1 MLYCMRV
8 DFILGVLSI
17 ALSTLWIPRWV
28 FFNFLRRLRSS
39 IICLFVWFC
48 SRPIDVLRCLG
59 NGAWSNKVG
68 IALSFNSLRN
78 LIPSSLPLKWKN
90 KNHSNIIFLTKQP
103 VHVRSILVTCLIKM
117 AEVIFFR
124 KINLRSLLKHS
135 CLKWSEQ
142 INNSFGSNFRLIFD

>member
-1 MLYCMRV
+1 MRV

-17 ALSTLWIPRWV
+17 ALSTLWIPKLSV
-28 FFNFLRRLRSS
+28 VVVERLGGFSSIFSVGCSNASS
-39 IICLFVWFC
+39 IIYLFVWFC

-68 IALSFNSLRN
+68 IALSFNSLRD

-103 VHVRSILVTCLIKM
+103 VHVRSILVTFLIKM
-117 AEVIFFR
+117 AEVTFFR
-124 KINLRSLLKHS
+124 KIKPYLEIPFKTFMFEVVWAD
-135 CLKWSEQ
+135 K
-142 INNSFGSNFRLIFD
+142 